1 VADLPA
7 GCHGYQAGLVPRYAS
22 PVHAE
27 VRERLLDR
35 LSGSTNML
43 LPGAYAWLTTVAL
56 PATQRG
62 VSGTA
67 RVAAFAALLAL
78 LSGPLVALSRPRLG
92 RAIGVLLFVALC
104 TLTWALLG
112 PAIGIERL
120 EPVRALL
127 GTVGWILFALGW
139 GSVRET
145 GSIPEE
151 DPNALPGPPL
161 PVRKRLPRGSMAI
174 LAVGM
179 AGGLP
184 ALYFAWRV
192 TRPDHALL
200 GHAVAV
206 IAAIALVASG
216 ARIAVDR
223 AGYRPPSSP
232 AERINAAARPLGALA
247 LLLGLGFVWLLL
259 R

>member
-1 VADLPA
+1 VADLPP
-7 GCHGYQAGLVPRYAS
+7 GCHGYQAGLVARYAS
-22 PVHAE
+22 AVHAE

-56 PATQRG
+56 PAAQRG
-62 VSGTA
+62 VSGGA

-104 TLTWALLG
+104 TLSWALLG

-145 GSIPEE
+145 GSVPEE

-174 LAVGM
+174 LAIGM
-179 AGGLP
+179 AGSLP

-232 AERINAAARPLGALA
+232 AERVNAAARPLGALA

>member
-1 VADLPA
+1 MADLDS
-7 GCHGYQAGLVPRYAS
+7 GCHGYQARPRPRYA
-22 PVHAE
+22 PRVRAE
-27 VRERLLDR
+27 LSERLLDR

-43 LPGAYAWLTTVAL
+43 LPGGYAWLTTVAL

-62 VSGTA
+62 VSGSA
-67 RVAAFAALLAL
+67 RAVAALAVLAL

-92 RAIGVLLFVALC
+92 RAIGVILFVALC
-104 TLTWALLG
+104 TLCWALLG

-127 GTVGWILFALGW
+127 GAVGWILFALGW

-145 GSIPEE
+145 GTIPED
-151 DPNALPGPPL
+151 DPNALRGPPL

-174 LAVGM
+174 LAIGM
-179 AGGLP
+179 AGSLP

-223 AGYRPPSSP
+223 AGYRPPSSA
-232 AERINAAARPLGALA
+232 AERVNSAARPLGALA

>member
-1 VADLPA
+1 VADLPP
-7 GCHGYQAGLVPRYAS
+7 GCHGYQAGRGPRYAQR
-22 PVHAE
+22 VRAE
-27 VRERLLDR
+27 VSEPLLDR
-35 LSGSTNML
+35 LAGSTNML
-43 LPGAYAWLTTVAL
+43 LPGGYAWLTTVAL
-56 PATQRG
+56 PAAQRG
-62 VSGTA
+62 VPGSA
-67 RVAAFAALLAL
+67 RAAAFVALLAL
-78 LSGPLVALSRPRLG
+78 VSGPLVALSRPRLG
-92 RAIGVLLFVALC
+92 RSIGVLLSVALC

-120 EPVRALL
+120 EPIRALL

-151 DPNALPGPPL
+151 DPNALIGPPL

-174 LAVGM
+174 LGIGM
-179 AGGLP
+179 AGSLP

-216 ARIAVDR
+216 AKIAVDR

-232 AERINAAARPLGALA
+232 AERVNAAARPLGALG

>member
-1 VADLPA
+1 MADLPP

-27 VRERLLDR
+27 VRERLFDR

-56 PATQRG
+56 PAAQRG
-62 VSGTA
+62 VSGAA
-67 RVAAFAALLAL
+67 RVAAFAALVAL
-78 LSGPLVALSRPRLG
+78 LSGPLVALSRQRLG
-92 RAIGVLLFVALC
+92 RAIGVLLFVGLC
-104 TLTWALLG
+104 TLSWALLG

-145 GSIPEE
+145 GTVPEE

-161 PVRKRLPRGSMAI
+161 PVPVGS
-174 LAVGM
+174 
-179 AGGLP
+179 
-184 ALYFAWRV
+184 
-192 TRPDHALL
+192 
-200 GHAVAV
+200 
-206 IAAIALVASG
+206 
-216 ARIAVDR
+216 
-223 AGYRPPSSP
+223 PP
-232 AERINAAARPLGALA
+232 
-247 LLLGLGFVWLLL
+247 
-259 R
+259 